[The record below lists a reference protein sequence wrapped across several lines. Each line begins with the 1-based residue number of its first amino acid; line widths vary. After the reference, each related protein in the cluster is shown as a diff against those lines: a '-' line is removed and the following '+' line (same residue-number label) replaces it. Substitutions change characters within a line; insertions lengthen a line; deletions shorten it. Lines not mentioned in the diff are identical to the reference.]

1 MSSQVYNAAR
11 LARIHDAIMRM
22 PKGYDTQVGESG
34 HLLSG
39 GECQRIAI
47 TRALLAKPKL
57 LIFDEP
63 TNHLDSDAIQQLNHN
78 LAELDYRPAILMIS
92 HDPRVMGLASEIYG
106 LEQGLLTSLRDNKP
120 AIATAG

>member
-1 MSSQVYNAAR
+1 MGKTSWWHEADHIRRLQQVHADH
-11 LARIHDAIMRM
+11 I
-22 PKGYDTQVGESG
+22 ES
-34 HLLSG
+34 
-39 GECQRIAI
+39 IY
-47 TRALLAKPKL
+47 
-57 LIFDEP
+57 
-63 TNHLDSDAIQQLNHN
+63 HN

>member
-1 MSSQVYNAAR
+1 
-11 LARIHDAIMRM
+11 L
-22 PKGYDTQVGESG
+22 PKGYDTEIGESG

-63 TNHLDSDAIQQLNHN
+63 TNHLDSEAIQKLNHS
-78 LAELDYRPAILMIS
+78 LAGLDYRPAILMIS
-92 HDPRVMGLASEIYG
+92 HDPRVMELASEIYC
-106 LEQGLLTSLRDNKP
+106 LEQGALMPRHAHQP